1 MTPLK
6 IGDLTML
13 LAPMRETGNGIWQI
27 IATYR
32 GIIAAVHDDGKP
44 LGPGGVVRDVDRL
57 RGATPEVGAYVVHD
71 ASGSVK
77 LGSPPHGEVSCYILV
92 RTG

>member
-27 IATYR
+27 IAIHR
-32 GIIAAVHDDGKP
+32 GTIAAVHDNGWP
-44 LGPGGVVRDVDRL
+44 LRSGGVVQDVDRL
-57 RGATPEVGAYVVHD
+57 RGATPEVGAYVAHE

-77 LGSPPHGEVSCYILV
+77 LGSPPHGEVSCYVLV